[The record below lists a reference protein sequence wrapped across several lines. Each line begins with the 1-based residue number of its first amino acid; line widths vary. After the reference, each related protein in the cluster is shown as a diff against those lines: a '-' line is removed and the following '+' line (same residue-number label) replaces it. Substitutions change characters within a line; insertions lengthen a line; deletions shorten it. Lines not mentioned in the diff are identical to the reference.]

1 MNERPPTPEPA
12 DDLDVA
18 YRQLSQLDPGAPG
31 AATRRAILTHA
42 HKLARKRLQAQ
53 AATSKNSW
61 RGFSWRLL
69 GRPAAFG
76 TLAAAIVA
84 GLVIVP
90 RYLLPDLPSVA
101 PPPIDTIIEYSAPA
115 TKPPSAPA
123 SETAPVAAAEPS
135 QRAAGHAATAR
146 SEAGVSAARVAAPPA
161 PVAHNSAT
169 PGVAP
174 TPAAPVGAMG
184 GRDLH
189 SADTAISNTTTTH
202 VAASA
207 AVATTDAAAPFRHAA
222 EVGDLVQL
230 EALSRRQ
237 ADLNARDGLG
247 RTALM
252 LAVLHHQTA
261 AASALLA
268 YGADPNGADANGVTP
283 LQAARAQN
291 AADLVAALRLYGAR

>member
-42 HKLARKRLQAQ
+42 HKLARKRLQAR
-53 AATSKNSW
+53 AAASKNSW

-115 TKPPSAPA
+115 TNRPSAPA
-123 SETAPVAAAEPS
+123 SETAPVATAEPS

-146 SEAGVSAARVAAPPA
+146 SEAGVSAARAAAPPA
-161 PVAHNSAT
+161 PVAT
-169 PGVAP
+169 PGIAP

-184 GRDLH
+184 GRDVH
-189 SADTAISNTTTTH
+189 SADTPISNTTTTH